1 MGTAAVVGLIVVLAT
16 IEVLVLGLL
25 VGRGRETYGVKA
37 PATTGHPDW
46 ERLNRAHQNSIE
58 QLVVFIPLFTAYFFN
73 AEQTAGIALGVVFL
87 VARVLYA
94 RGYVRQTERRRVG
107 AILTAVVQGW
117 LAIGAVVGLVVKIA
131 RS

>member
-1 MGTAAVVGLIVVLAT
+1 MVTAAVVTLIVVLAT

-25 VGRGRETYGVKA
+25 VGRGRETYGIKA

-58 QLVVFIPLFTAYFFN
+58 QLIVFIPLFIAYCYN
-73 AEQTAGIALGVVFL
+73 TGQPTGIAAGVVFL
-87 VARVLYA
+87 VARILYA
-94 RGYVRQTERRRVG
+94 RGYVRQAERRGVG
-107 AILTAVVQGW
+107 AFLTVAVQGW
-117 LAIGAVVGLVVKIA
+117 LAIGAVIGLVTKIV